1 MRLGWER
8 CDGSTVP
15 PDKRRAHLV
24 SAWPSKRFQAYTEAT
39 SKLYIQGNQKANIY
53 GLQLIPY
60 PASSVALKGIEGRSF
75 FFFFVRSS
83 TVRTTFSKKLR
94 LIFFFQ
100 GQFMHVS
107 RAKCYLRMIKC
118 GKTWE
123 GIDCGPEKSV
133 SVSHVLAKHYRM
145 TQVSARA

>member
-75 FFFFVRSS
+75 FFFFCTQLNCQDNVFKKITIDFFLPR
-83 TVRTTFSKKLR
+83 TVYACITCEVLFTHDK
-94 LIFFFQ
+94 
-100 GQFMHVS
+100 V
-107 RAKCYLRMIKC
+107 
-118 GKTWE
+118 GKDL
-123 GIDCGPEKSV
+123 GG
-133 SVSHVLAKHYRM
+133 Y
-145 TQVSARA
+145 

>member
-1 MRLGWER
+1 M
-8 CDGSTVP
+8 P

-75 FFFFVRSS
+75 FFFFFLYAAQLSGQR
-83 TVRTTFSKKLR
+83 
-94 LIFFFQ
+94 FQ
-100 GQFMHVS
+100 
-107 RAKCYLRMIKC
+107 KNY
-118 GKTWE
+118 
-123 GIDCGPEKSV
+123 D
-133 SVSHVLAKHYRM
+133 
-145 TQVSARA
+145 